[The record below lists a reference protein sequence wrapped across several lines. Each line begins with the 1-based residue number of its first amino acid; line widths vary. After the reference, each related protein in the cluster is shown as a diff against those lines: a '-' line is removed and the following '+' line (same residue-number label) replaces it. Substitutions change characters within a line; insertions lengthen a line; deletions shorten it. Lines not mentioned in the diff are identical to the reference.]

1 MDGRDQPASSKELE
15 GRWHSAQSG
24 VLRALERKL
33 WNDEGET
40 LRNSTLFGRVFSPLT
55 GDVSAPEASFFDL
68 SAEVLVGF
76 LHAGEKA
83 FDGNGDCAEG
93 GGCLLFQMVVCD
105 DGKVVLLTVFGDKP
119 LDDGIGGVLGGG
131 IKNLDSSGDGRGG
144 IFWAL
149 AVKDSNHAVL
159 ADILIVGQALDEF
172 FPGQRHSLG
181 VQGPQLRPGE
191 DHGVSVH

>member
-15 GRWHSAQSG
+15 GRWHRAQSG

-76 LHAGEKA
+76 LHAGEQA
-83 FDGNGDCAEG
+83 FDGC
-93 GGCLLFQMVVCD
+93 
-105 DGKVVLLTVFGDKP
+105 
-119 LDDGIGGVLGGG
+119 
-131 IKNLDSSGDGRGG
+131 R
-144 IFWAL
+144 
-149 AVKDSNHAVL
+149 
-159 ADILIVGQALDEF
+159 
-172 FPGQRHSLG
+172 
-181 VQGPQLRPGE
+181 
-191 DHGVSVH
+191 